1 MRLLLVA
8 LSVSALL
15 FVGCK
20 EKAETKEKEKPDT
33 TTETTLGSEGQK
45 VKMIR
50 NVQQVKTEVES
61 ALQKG
66 VDRRDRLIDSQ

>member
-8 LSVSALL
+8 LSVTALL
-15 FVGCK
+15 FAGCK

-33 TTETTLGSEGQK
+33 TTEKTLGPEGQK
-45 VKMIR
+45 IKMIR

-66 VDRRDRLIDSQ
+66 ADRRDRLINKQ